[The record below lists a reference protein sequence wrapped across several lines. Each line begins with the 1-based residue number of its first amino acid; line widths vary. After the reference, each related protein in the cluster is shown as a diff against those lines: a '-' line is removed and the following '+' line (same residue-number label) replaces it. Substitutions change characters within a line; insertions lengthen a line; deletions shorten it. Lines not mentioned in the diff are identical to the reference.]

1 MRIPTT
7 LLLLLYTCFAHAQTS
22 ALQGVLQDADG
33 GAVVYANI
41 ALYNASDSSLAKAS
55 ASDDAGK
62 FTLQG
67 LKPGSYYLKAIYL
80 GLNDLYTPN
89 LTLADAQS
97 LDLGA
102 RVECATPHELVAM
115 LFEGLRDALGGA
127 ERALAHG
134 RAALRVKSVT
144 RALAILDAL
153 DASLDFTRGRD
164 VARALAAVYAQVRVL
179 IVAGNAEARR
189 ELFSAAAGQ
198 IAELDEAW
206 SEIEPQG

>member
-1 MRIPTT
+1 MLQSHRHIT
-7 LLLLLYTCFAHAQTS
+7 AAQR
-22 ALQGVLQDADG
+22 
-33 GAVVYANI
+33 Y
-41 ALYNASDSSLAKAS
+41 
-55 ASDDAGK
+55 
-62 FTLQG
+62 
-67 LKPGSYYLKAIYL
+67 
-80 GLNDLYTPN
+80 
-89 LTLADAQS
+89 QS